1 MNNRDKNIVGQILA
15 KTYRIERFLGV
26 GTVGTVYVAR
36 HVRSGGL
43 YAVKVLHRKLA
54 ASPDLYQRF
63 QDEARLIA
71 TLRHPHILAITDFD
85 RDENGIPFFVMDLL
99 EGENLQQRLKHKESL
114 PVAQSLEI
122 VQQVGSALHTAH
134 RSGIVH
140 RNIKPENLFLVR
152 HDLGDRVTETTKVM
166 DFGLARFRRMAP
178 AGTRDA
184 SLGVSPYMAPEMLQE
199 TTAPLDGRAD
209 QWALAVITYRML
221 TGKSPFDDDNPE
233 EMLRQIVNDPPKAF
247 PKMTPELPAHM
258 AAAIHRGMAKRRED
272 RYETMMDFVRALSSR
287 PSTTEGD
294 GVPQAQKP
302 VNSGRVGAPMPPLP
316 SGAVPPPLPPGAGP
330 AAAPQGHPGGIII
343 PAGIPAGIPA
353 NTPAPSTANPPAGAT
368 RPSGAAPASTP
379 VPSTVS
385 PPQQPPPP
393 DLKRPSLLISQEF
406 KVPQLPPPRGPS
418 MGLLVGGG
426 ILAVMAGV
434 GLTLLWESRQRP
446 RPLPPP
452 ITVPKDPGAGGKLV
466 VEPLAPGGPDQ
477 PPAAQDAGPAR
488 PQYPPRPNVPPL
500 RTLVDET
507 TPAIPPTAIPATPGI
522 TPGTTPGA
530 MPGTPPGTLPGTPP
544 GTLPGA
550 NPAVRPPGTLPGATP
565 GTLPGATPGMPG
577 APTNPAQVPPRPPVP
592 GTPGQPTAMPPTA
605 TPPPAAPTPG
615 PVKSRDEIDELI
627 GGPNQAPPPTAPTP
641 PVARPTPPPRPPIAP
656 PATPAAPEGEKSSDA
671 ILQEAQAAYVSGERQ
686 KAIDM
691 AMMVTRRPNPGD
703 QLRAWR
709 FIGSAACSVRSTT
722 LATRAYNSLASPEHR
737 QMLTE
742 LCKRNGLNFT
752 DGQFIA
758 E

>member
-71 TLRHPHILAITDFD
+71 TLRHPHILPITDFD

-114 PVAQSLEI
+114 PVAQALEI

-152 HDLGDRVTETTKVM
+152 HDLGDRVTETTKVT

-184 SLGVSPYMAPEMLQE
+184 SLGVSPYMAPELLQE
-199 TTAPLDGRAD
+199 TTAPIDGRAD
-209 QWALAVITYRML
+209 QWALAVITYRIL
-221 TGKSPFDDDNPE
+221 TGKSPFEDDNPE
-233 EMLRQIVNDPPKAF
+233 EMLRQIVNEPPKPF

-287 PSTTEGD
+287 PTSAEGD
-294 GVPQAQKP
+294 GVPQAQKS
-302 VNSGRVGAPMPPLP
+302 VNSGRVGAPMPPIP
-316 SGAVPPPLPPGAGP
+316 SGAVPPPLPPGAT
-330 AAAPQGHPGGIII
+330 AAPQGHPGGIIT
-343 PAGIPAGIPA
+343 PPSAPRPTAG
-353 NTPAPSTANPPAGAT
+353 TPAAAGQ
-368 RPSGAAPASTP
+368 AASSA
-379 VPSTVS
+379 S
-385 PPQQPPPP
+385 PPQQQPPPP

-418 MGLLVGGG
+418 MGLLIGGG
-426 ILAVMAGV
+426 ILAVLAGV
-434 GLTLLWESRQRP
+434 GMTLLWEQRQRP
-446 RPLPPP
+446 RPLPP
-452 ITVPKDPGAGGKLV
+452 ITAPKEEVGNGKLV
-466 VEPLAPGGPDQ
+466 IEPLGNPEGPDS
-477 PPAAQDAGPAR
+477 ADAGPAH
-488 PQYPPRPNVPPL
+488 PQFAPRPNVPPL
-500 RTLVDET
+500 RAAGDEVT
-507 TPAIPPTAIPATPGI
+507 PPPATAPTGTPPGVVPGTPAA
-522 TPGTTPGA
+522 
-530 MPGTPPGTLPGTPP
+530 PGTPPAVAPGTPTGTPPAATPNPTGLAPTQP
-544 GTLPGA
+544 GTAPA
-550 NPAVRPPGTLPGATP
+550 INPANRPPGTVP
-565 GTLPGATPGMPG
+565 GTVAPGTQPGTPLAPG
-577 APTNPAQVPPRPPVP
+577 QVAPRPAVPGTP
-592 GTPGQPTAMPPTA
+592 GTPGQPTAVPPTPPTA
-605 TPPPAAPTPG
+605 TPPTQPTLSPAQQ
-615 PVKSRDEIDELI
+615 KSRDEVDDLI
-627 GGPNQAPPPTAPTP
+627 GGGTPPAATPPAATPPAPRPAQPVRPPAARPPEPTA
-641 PVARPTPPPRPPIAP
+641 
-656 PATPAAPEGEKSSDA
+656 PAAPEAEKSADK
-671 ILQEAQAAYVSGERQ
+671 ILEEAQAAYVSGERQ
-686 KAIDM
+686 RAIEM
-691 AMMVTRRPNPGD
+691 AMQVTRRPNAAD

-742 LCKRNGLNFT
+742 LCKRNGLNFS
-752 DGQFIA
+752 DGQFVA